1 MDCMNKKPTRLD
13 NTVGLILGLIPVVG
27 FAAMVGCTDN
37 QRTKAF
43 GGSMS
48 VQIPCDQQ
56 VFDVT
61 WKGEDLWYATQP
73 APSDWKPAQKRFT
86 EYSSYGMI
94 QGEVVLTE
102 SRCGS

>member
-1 MDCMNKKPTRLD
+1 ML
-13 NTVGLILGLIPVVG
+13 VILLSLL
-27 FAAMVGCTDN
+27 ACTEN
-37 QRTKAF
+37 QRSRALSGTMEVK
-43 GGSMS
+43 
-48 VQIPCDQQ
+48 VPCDQS